1 MNKNSLKDLKT
12 DLSLRA
18 KNGID
23 FIISAALIWFAIAY
37 IWTLPFSAYDKSIL
51 TFIVGSLMLP
61 FAFLLSKFLD
71 TEWKMD
77 DNPLQPLGLW
87 LNFAQLFYFPFLV
100 FILIKNPTYFV
111 MVYVIIT
118 GAHFFPYAWFYNE
131 KAFAIMAGLISVT
144 SMFFGLYL
152 SSENMF
158 IIPVFMG
165 VALSI
170 LAIWIFISYQ
180 KKMKAKQSLTK
191 NLNKN

>member
-1 MNKNSLKDLKT
+1 MDKSSLTDLKT

-23 FIISAALIWFAIAY
+23 FIISATVIWFVIAY
-37 IWTLPFSAYDKSIL
+37 IWTLCFSAYDKSIL

-61 FAFLLSKFLD
+61 LAYLLSKILH
-71 TEWKMD
+71 TEWKMK

-87 LNFAQLFYFPFLV
+87 LNFAQLFYFPLLV

-131 KAFAIMAGLISVT
+131 KAFAIMSGVISVA
-144 SMFFGLYL
+144 SLFLGIFL
-152 SSENMF
+152 SAENMF
-158 IIPVFMG
+158 YIPIFMG
-165 VALSI
+165 IALSI
-170 LAIWIFISYQ
+170 LAIWIFGSYR
-180 KKMKAKQSLTK
+180 KKLKVSKLPI
-191 NLNKN
+191 